1 MNENKNNYIGDCG
14 RNSEV
19 LMENSDGV
27 ENSWTDQLKLLPLV
41 KNAIFFVV
49 EDGVVDTQ
57 DDDVGS
63 WLLQILGRSVN
74 VK

>member
-19 LMENSDGV
+19 LMENSDDV
-27 ENSWTDQLKLLPLV
+27 ENSWMDQRKLLPLV
-41 KNAIFFVV
+41 KSAIFFVA

-57 DDDVGS
+57 DDDIGY
-63 WLLQILGRSVN
+63 WLLQILGGSVN
-74 VK
+74 FK